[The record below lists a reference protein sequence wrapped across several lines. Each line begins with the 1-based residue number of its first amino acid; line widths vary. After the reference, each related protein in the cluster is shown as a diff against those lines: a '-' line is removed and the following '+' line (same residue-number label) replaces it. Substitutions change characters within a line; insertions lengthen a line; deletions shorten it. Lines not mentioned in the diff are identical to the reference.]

1 MSEIEEK
8 KVSDQKSARHAA
20 DMTLKAQQALALKAL
35 TGLLVVGSDLAKA
48 YSNNYAFGEKDHIR
62 AQACALIS
70 EAARMEGTPEALK
83 AAAERLLQVSDG
95 LKVFNVGA
103 KAAA

>member
-48 YSNNYAFGEKDHIR
+48 YSNNYAFGSPEAIR
-62 AQACALIS
+62 SQACAMIA
-70 EAARMEGTPEALK
+70 EAARKGGTADDLK
-83 AAAERLLQVSDG
+83 AGAEKLLQV
-95 LKVFNVGA
+95 A
-103 KAAA
+103 KSAGPVSPAVS